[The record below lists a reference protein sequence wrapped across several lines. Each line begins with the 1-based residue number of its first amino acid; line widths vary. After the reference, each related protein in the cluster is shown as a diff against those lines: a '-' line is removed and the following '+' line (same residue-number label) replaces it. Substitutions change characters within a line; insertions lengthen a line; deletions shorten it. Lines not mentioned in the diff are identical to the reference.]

1 MIYFGRHIMKII
13 DEKTIQDAAPV
24 SPSTGWK
31 EVVEA
36 DEQALFEDFA
46 QRNQG

>member
-1 MIYFGRHIMKII
+1 MKKI
-13 DEKTIQDAAPV
+13 DQKTIQNAAPA

-36 DEQALFEDFA
+36 DEQALFEKFGSGHSA
-46 QRNQG
+46 M